1 MNKRE
6 HAIIQYILAQKKTH
20 YVDIAAQLQLSER
33 TIATTLDYIEGM
45 VKPFNV
51 KLVRK
56 PNDGIYFTGD
66 VAALTNHLEKEAND
80 RPQSKE
86 ERRHYILAKLLLGSE
101 SITIQQ
107 LSDALYVSRSTVEN
121 DLKKVKQE
129 LAQFGL
135 QLAIA
140 HTGLSL
146 IGSEHQKRQATVDL
160 ISQYWGKRTEAEE
173 LNGQLVRHI
182 QLPDKLNQLF
192 EPTLIKNVL
201 AALTELIEKS
211 SLSFTDYEFQSL
223 AIHLMMALE
232 RLAQH
237 QLVAATEPNP
247 VATPLISET
256 KLLVEILERR
266 FELTIPDFEQGYLN
280 RHLVTV
286 QSKDTSVQTIQTEL
300 RQSVGLPQ
308 LLRQQLA
315 QLAVDEELIQGLAV
329 HLSSALRRLAMG
341 LSINNPYTDEIRQN
355 FPQAFDQAVLLKPV
369 LENQYQIQMN
379 EDELAFISLHFEV
392 FFERHSED
400 ARLSVVVVCS
410 SGIGTSQLLGQRLAK
425 TFAQELRITRII
437 ALGELLATPIKESL
451 VISTIAIKGLSVP
464 VIEVSPLLNRHD
476 IGIIRQMITEQPTP
490 TNHLVALLQPELTI
504 VTQER
509 LTDQG
514 AIELIGQRLIDQ
526 EYAKSTVVQAAL
538 AREALA
544 STALGRVALPHADP
558 QLITKPAIGLLIAP
572 QSINW
577 QHNDKVQLV
586 FFMALNETV
595 HSQMRAIYHD
605 LDQLIETPRLLKQV
619 AQASDGAAALAILA
633 QLNQKN

>member
-1 MNKRE
+1 MISKE
-6 HAIIQYILAQKKTH
+6 
-20 YVDIAAQLQLSER
+20 
-33 TIATTLDYIEGM
+33 
-45 VKPFNV
+45 PFNV

-66 VAALTNHLEKEAND
+66 VATLANHLEKKAND

-86 ERRHYILAKLLLGSE
+86 ERCHCILAKLLLGSA

-107 LSDALYVSRSTVEN
+107 LSNTLYVSRSTVEN
-121 DLKKVKQE
+121 DLKKVKQK

-135 QLAIA
+135 QLAIT

-146 IGSEHQKRQATVDL
+146 IGSEHQKRQATVEL
-160 ISQYWGKRTEAEE
+160 ISQYWGKRTEAKE
-173 LNGQLVRHI
+173 LNGQLVRHV
-182 QLPDKLNQLF
+182 QLPDNLNQLF
-192 EPTLIKNVL
+192 EPALIKNIL
-201 AALTELIEKS
+201 TALTELIEKS
-211 SLSFTDYEFQSL
+211 TLSFTDYEFQSL
-223 AIHLMMALE
+223 AIHLMMPAPTGGSNG
-232 RLAQH
+232 AQ
-237 QLVAATEPNP
+237 P
-247 VATPLISET
+247 VVTPFIAET
-256 KLLVEILERR
+256 QLLVQILERR
-266 FELTIPDFEQGYLN
+266 FELTIPDFEQEYLN

-341 LSINNPYTDEIRQN
+341 LSINNPYTDEICQN

-379 EDELAFISLHFEV
+379 EDELAFISLHFEA

-504 VTQER
+504 VTQEQ

-514 AIELIGQRLIDQ
+514 AIELICQRLIDQ
-526 EYAKSTVVQAAL
+526 GYAKPTVVQVAL

-544 STALGRVALPHADP
+544 STALGRVALPHADS

-595 HSQMRAIYHD
+595 HGQMRAIYHD

-619 AQASDGAAALAILA
+619 AQASDGTAALAILA

>member
-1 MNKRE
+1 MISKE
-6 HAIIQYILAQKKTH
+6 
-20 YVDIAAQLQLSER
+20 
-33 TIATTLDYIEGM
+33 
-45 VKPFNV
+45 PFNV

-66 VAALTNHLEKEAND
+66 VATLANHLEKKAND

-86 ERRHYILAKLLLGSE
+86 ERYHCILAKLLLGSA

-107 LSDALYVSRSTVEN
+107 LSNTLYVSRSTVEN
-121 DLKKVKQE
+121 DLKKVKQK

-135 QLAIA
+135 QLAIT

-146 IGSEHQKRQATVDL
+146 IGSEHQKRQVTVEL
-160 ISQYWGKRTEAEE
+160 ISQYWGKRTEAKE
-173 LNGQLVRHI
+173 LNGQLVRHV
-182 QLPDKLNQLF
+182 QLPDNLNQLF
-192 EPTLIKNVL
+192 EPALIKNIL
-201 AALTELIEKS
+201 TALTELIEKS
-211 SLSFTDYEFQSL
+211 TLSFTDYEFQSL
-223 AIHLMMALE
+223 AIHLMMPAPTGGSNG
-232 RLAQH
+232 AQ
-237 QLVAATEPNP
+237 P
-247 VATPLISET
+247 VVTPFIAET
-256 KLLVEILERR
+256 QLLVQILERR
-266 FELTIPDFEQGYLN
+266 FELTIPDFEQEYLN

-341 LSINNPYTDEIRQN
+341 LSINNPYIDEIRQN

-379 EDELAFISLHFEV
+379 EDELAFISLHFEA

-504 VTQER
+504 VTQEQ

-514 AIELIGQRLIDQ
+514 AIELICQRLIDQ
-526 EYAKSTVVQAAL
+526 GYAKPTVVQAAL

-544 STALGRVALPHADP
+544 STALGRVALPHADS

-595 HSQMRAIYHD
+595 HGQMWAIYHD

-619 AQASDGAAALAILA
+619 AQASDGTAALAILA

>member
-1 MNKRE
+1 M
-6 HAIIQYILAQKKTH
+6 
-20 YVDIAAQLQLSER
+20 
-33 TIATTLDYIEGM
+33 
-45 VKPFNV
+45 

-66 VAALTNHLEKEAND
+66 VATLANHLEKKAND

-86 ERRHYILAKLLLGSE
+86 ERCHCILAKLLLGSA

-107 LSDALYVSRSTVEN
+107 LSNTLYVSRSTVEN
-121 DLKKVKQE
+121 DLKKVKQK

-135 QLAIA
+135 QLAIT

-146 IGSEHQKRQATVDL
+146 IGSEHQKRQATVEL
-160 ISQYWGKRTEAEE
+160 ISQYWGKRTEAKE
-173 LNGQLVRHI
+173 LNGQLVRHA
-182 QLPDKLNQLF
+182 QLPDNLNQLF
-192 EPTLIKNVL
+192 EPALIKNIL
-201 AALTELIEKS
+201 TALTELIEKS
-211 SLSFTDYEFQSL
+211 TLSFTDYEFQSL
-223 AIHLMMALE
+223 AIHLMMPAPTGGSNG
-232 RLAQH
+232 AQ
-237 QLVAATEPNP
+237 P
-247 VATPLISET
+247 VVTPFIAET
-256 KLLVEILERR
+256 QLLVQILERR
-266 FELTIPDFEQGYLN
+266 FELTIPDFEQEYLN

-379 EDELAFISLHFEV
+379 EDELAFISLHFEA

-451 VISTIAIKGLSVP
+451 VISTIAIKGLSVS

-504 VTQER
+504 VTQEQ

-514 AIELIGQRLIDQ
+514 AIELICQRLIDQ
-526 EYAKSTVVQAAL
+526 GYAKPTVVQAAL

-544 STALGRVALPHADP
+544 STALGRVALPHADS

-595 HSQMRAIYHD
+595 HGQMRAIYHD

-619 AQASDGAAALAILA
+619 AQASDGTAALAILA

>member
-1 MNKRE
+1 M
-6 HAIIQYILAQKKTH
+6 
-20 YVDIAAQLQLSER
+20 
-33 TIATTLDYIEGM
+33 
-45 VKPFNV
+45 

-66 VAALTNHLEKEAND
+66 VATLANHLEKKAND

-86 ERRHYILAKLLLGSE
+86 ERCHCILAKLLLGLA

-107 LSDALYVSRSTVEN
+107 LSNTLYVSRSTVEN
-121 DLKKVKQE
+121 DLKKVKQK

-135 QLAIA
+135 QLAIT

-146 IGSEHQKRQATVDL
+146 IGSEHQKRQATVEL
-160 ISQYWGKRTEAEE
+160 ISQYWGKRTEAKE
-173 LNGQLVRHI
+173 LNGQLVRHV
-182 QLPDKLNQLF
+182 QLPDNLNQLF
-192 EPTLIKNVL
+192 EPALIKNIL
-201 AALTELIEKS
+201 TALTELIEKS
-211 SLSFTDYEFQSL
+211 TLSFTDYEFQSL
-223 AIHLMMALE
+223 AIHLMMPAPTGGSNG
-232 RLAQH
+232 AQ
-237 QLVAATEPNP
+237 P
-247 VATPLISET
+247 VVTPFIAET
-256 KLLVEILERR
+256 QLLVQILERR
-266 FELTIPDFEQGYLN
+266 FELTIPDFEQEYLN
-280 RHLVTV
+280 RHLVTI
-286 QSKDTSVQTIQTEL
+286 QSKDTSVQAIQTEL

-379 EDELAFISLHFEV
+379 EDELAFISLHFEA

-410 SGIGTSQLLGQRLAK
+410 GGIGTSQLLGQRLAK

-504 VTQER
+504 VTQEQ

-526 EYAKSTVVQAAL
+526 GYAKPTVVQAAL

-544 STALGRVALPHADP
+544 STALGRVALPHADS

-595 HSQMRAIYHD
+595 HGQMRAIYHD

-619 AQASDGAAALAILA
+619 AQASDGTAALAILA

>member
-1 MNKRE
+1 MISKE
-6 HAIIQYILAQKKTH
+6 
-20 YVDIAAQLQLSER
+20 
-33 TIATTLDYIEGM
+33 
-45 VKPFNV
+45 PFNV

-66 VAALTNHLEKEAND
+66 VATLANHLEKKAND

-86 ERRHYILAKLLLGSE
+86 ERCHCILAKLLLGSA

-107 LSDALYVSRSTVEN
+107 LSNTLYVSRSTVEN
-121 DLKKVKQE
+121 DLKKVKQK

-135 QLAIA
+135 QLAIT

-146 IGSEHQKRQATVDL
+146 IGSEHQKRQATVEL
-160 ISQYWGKRTEAEE
+160 ISQYWGKRTEAKE
-173 LNGQLVRHI
+173 LNGQLVRHV
-182 QLPDKLNQLF
+182 QLPDNLNQLF
-192 EPTLIKNVL
+192 EPALIKNIL
-201 AALTELIEKS
+201 TALTELIEKS
-211 SLSFTDYEFQSL
+211 TLSFTDYEFQSL
-223 AIHLMMALE
+223 AIHLMMPAPTGGSNG
-232 RLAQH
+232 AQ
-237 QLVAATEPNP
+237 P
-247 VATPLISET
+247 VVTPFIAET
-256 KLLVEILERR
+256 QLLVQILERR
-266 FELTIPDFEQGYLN
+266 FELTIPDFEQEYLN

-379 EDELAFISLHFEV
+379 EDELAFISLHFEA

-504 VTQER
+504 GTQEQ

-514 AIELIGQRLIDQ
+514 AIELICQRLIDQ
-526 EYAKSTVVQAAL
+526 GYAKPTVVQAAL

-544 STALGRVALPHADP
+544 STALGRVALPHADS

-595 HSQMRAIYHD
+595 HGQMQAIYHD

-619 AQASDGAAALAILA
+619 AQASDGTAALAILA

>member
-1 MNKRE
+1 M
-6 HAIIQYILAQKKTH
+6 
-20 YVDIAAQLQLSER
+20 
-33 TIATTLDYIEGM
+33 
-45 VKPFNV
+45 

-66 VAALTNHLEKEAND
+66 VATLANHLEKKAND

-86 ERRHYILAKLLLGSE
+86 ERCHCILAKLLLGSA

-107 LSDALYVSRSTVEN
+107 LSNTLYVSRSTVEN
-121 DLKKVKQE
+121 DLKKVKQK

-135 QLAIA
+135 QLAIT

-146 IGSEHQKRQATVDL
+146 IGSEHQKRQATVEL
-160 ISQYWGKRTEAEE
+160 ISQYWGKRTEAKE
-173 LNGQLVRHI
+173 LNGQLVRHV
-182 QLPDKLNQLF
+182 QLPDNLNQLF
-192 EPTLIKNVL
+192 EPALIKNIL
-201 AALTELIEKS
+201 TALTELIEKS
-211 SLSFTDYEFQSL
+211 TLSFTDYEFQSL
-223 AIHLMMALE
+223 AIHLMMPAPTGGSNG
-232 RLAQH
+232 AQ
-237 QLVAATEPNP
+237 P
-247 VATPLISET
+247 VVTPFIAET
-256 KLLVEILERR
+256 QLLVQILERR
-266 FELTIPDFEQGYLN
+266 FELTIPDFEQEYLN

-379 EDELAFISLHFEV
+379 EDELAFISLHFEA

-504 VTQER
+504 VTQEQ

-514 AIELIGQRLIDQ
+514 AIELICQRLIDQ
-526 EYAKSTVVQAAL
+526 GYAKPTVVQAAL

-544 STALGRVALPHADP
+544 STALGRVALPHADS

-595 HSQMRAIYHD
+595 HGQMRAIYHD

-619 AQASDGAAALAILA
+619 AQASDGTAALAILA

>member
-1 MNKRE
+1 MISKE
-6 HAIIQYILAQKKTH
+6 
-20 YVDIAAQLQLSER
+20 
-33 TIATTLDYIEGM
+33 
-45 VKPFNV
+45 PFNV

-86 ERRHYILAKLLLGSE
+86 ERCHCILAKLLLGSA

-107 LSDALYVSRSTVEN
+107 LSNTLYVSRSTVEN
-121 DLKKVKQE
+121 DLKKVKQK

-135 QLAIA
+135 QLAIT

-146 IGSEHQKRQATVDL
+146 IGSEHQKRQATVEL
-160 ISQYWGKRTEAEE
+160 ISQYWGERTEAKE
-173 LNGQLVRHI
+173 LNGQLVRHV
-182 QLPDKLNQLF
+182 QLPDNLNQLF
-192 EPTLIKNVL
+192 EPALIKNIL
-201 AALTELIEKS
+201 TALTELIEKS
-211 SLSFTDYEFQSL
+211 TLSFTDYEFQSL
-223 AIHLMMALE
+223 AIHLMMPAPTGGSNG
-232 RLAQH
+232 AQ
-237 QLVAATEPNP
+237 P
-247 VATPLISET
+247 VVTPFIAET
-256 KLLVEILERR
+256 QLLVQILERR
-266 FELTIPDFEQGYLN
+266 FELTIPDFEQEYLN

-341 LSINNPYTDEIRQN
+341 LSINNPCTDEIRQN

-379 EDELAFISLHFEV
+379 EDELAFISLHFEA

-410 SGIGTSQLLGQRLAK
+410 SDIGTSQLLGQRLAK

-476 IGIIRQMITEQPTP
+476 IGIIRQMITEKPTP

-504 VTQER
+504 VTQEQ

-526 EYAKSTVVQAAL
+526 GYAKPTVVQAAL

-544 STALGRVALPHADP
+544 STALGRVALPHADS

-595 HSQMRAIYHD
+595 HGQMRAIYHD
-605 LDQLIETPRLLKQV
+605 LDQLIETPVFLLKQV
-619 AQASDGAAALAILA
+619 AQASDGTAALAILA

>member
-1 MNKRE
+1 MISKE
-6 HAIIQYILAQKKTH
+6 
-20 YVDIAAQLQLSER
+20 
-33 TIATTLDYIEGM
+33 
-45 VKPFNV
+45 PFNV

-66 VAALTNHLEKEAND
+66 VATLANHLKKKAND

-86 ERRHYILAKLLLGSE
+86 ERCHCILAKLLLGSA

-107 LSDALYVSRSTVEN
+107 LSNTLYVSRSTVEN
-121 DLKKVKQE
+121 DLKKVKQK

-135 QLAIA
+135 QLAIT

-146 IGSEHQKRQATVDL
+146 IGSEHQKRQATVEL
-160 ISQYWGKRTEAEE
+160 ISQYWGKRTEAKE
-173 LNGQLVRHI
+173 LNGQLVRHV
-182 QLPDKLNQLF
+182 QLPDNLNQLF
-192 EPTLIKNVL
+192 EPALIKNIL
-201 AALTELIEKS
+201 TALTELIEKS
-211 SLSFTDYEFQSL
+211 TLSFTDYEFQSL
-223 AIHLMMALE
+223 AIHLMMPAPTGGSNG
-232 RLAQH
+232 AQ
-237 QLVAATEPNP
+237 P
-247 VATPLISET
+247 VMTPFIAET
-256 KLLVEILERR
+256 QLLVQILERR

-379 EDELAFISLHFEV
+379 EDELAFISLHFEA

-504 VTQER
+504 VTQEQ

-514 AIELIGQRLIDQ
+514 AIELICQRLIDQ
-526 EYAKSTVVQAAL
+526 GYAKPTVVQAAL

-544 STALGRVALPHADP
+544 STALGRVALPHADS

-595 HSQMRAIYHD
+595 HGQMRAIYHD

-619 AQASDGAAALAILA
+619 AQASDGTAALAILA

>member
-1 MNKRE
+1 MISKE
-6 HAIIQYILAQKKTH
+6 
-20 YVDIAAQLQLSER
+20 S
-33 TIATTLDYIEGM
+33 
-45 VKPFNV
+45 FNV

-66 VAALTNHLEKEAND
+66 VATLANHLEKKAND

-86 ERRHYILAKLLLGSE
+86 ERCHCILAKLLLGSA

-107 LSDALYVSRSTVEN
+107 LSNTLYVSRSTVEN
-121 DLKKVKQE
+121 DLKKVKQK

-135 QLAIA
+135 QLAIT

-146 IGSEHQKRQATVDL
+146 IGSEHQKRQATVEL
-160 ISQYWGKRTEAEE
+160 ISQYWGKRTEAKE
-173 LNGQLVRHI
+173 LNGQLVRHV
-182 QLPDKLNQLF
+182 QLPDNLNQLF
-192 EPTLIKNVL
+192 EPALIKNIL
-201 AALTELIEKS
+201 TALTELIEKS
-211 SLSFTDYEFQSL
+211 TLSFTDYDFQSL
-223 AIHLMMALE
+223 AIHLMMPAPTGGSNG
-232 RLAQH
+232 AQ
-237 QLVAATEPNP
+237 P
-247 VATPLISET
+247 VVTPFIAET
-256 KLLVEILERR
+256 QLLVQILERR
-266 FELTIPDFEQGYLN
+266 FELTIPDFEQEYLN

-379 EDELAFISLHFEV
+379 EDELAFISLHFEA

-504 VTQER
+504 VTQEQ

-526 EYAKSTVVQAAL
+526 GYAKPTVVQAAL

-544 STALGRVALPHADP
+544 STVLGRVALPHADS

-595 HSQMRAIYHD
+595 HGQMRAIYHD

-619 AQASDGAAALAILA
+619 AQASDGTAALAILA

>member
-1 MNKRE
+1 M
-6 HAIIQYILAQKKTH
+6 
-20 YVDIAAQLQLSER
+20 
-33 TIATTLDYIEGM
+33 
-45 VKPFNV
+45 

-66 VAALTNHLEKEAND
+66 VATLANHLEKKAND

-86 ERRHYILAKLLLGSE
+86 ERCHCILAKLLLGSA

-107 LSDALYVSRSTVEN
+107 LSNTLYVSRSTVEN
-121 DLKKVKQE
+121 DLKKVKQK

-135 QLAIA
+135 QLAIT

-146 IGSEHQKRQATVDL
+146 IGSEHQKRQATVEL
-160 ISQYWGKRTEAEE
+160 ISQYWGKRTEAKE
-173 LNGQLVRHI
+173 LNGQLVRHV
-182 QLPDKLNQLF
+182 QLPDNLNQLF
-192 EPTLIKNVL
+192 EPALIKNIL
-201 AALTELIEKS
+201 TALTELIEKS
-211 SLSFTDYEFQSL
+211 TLSFTDYEFQSL
-223 AIHLMMALE
+223 AIHLMMPAPTGGSNG
-232 RLAQH
+232 AQ
-237 QLVAATEPNP
+237 P
-247 VATPLISET
+247 VVTPFIAET
-256 KLLVEILERR
+256 QLLVQILERR
-266 FELTIPDFEQGYLN
+266 FELTIPDFEQEYLN

-379 EDELAFISLHFEV
+379 EDELAFISLHFEA

-504 VTQER
+504 VTQEQ

-514 AIELIGQRLIDQ
+514 AIELICQRLIDQ
-526 EYAKSTVVQAAL
+526 GYAKPTVVQAAL
-538 AREALA
+538 AREVLA
-544 STALGRVALPHADP
+544 STALGRVALPHADS

-595 HSQMRAIYHD
+595 HGQMRAIYHD

-619 AQASDGAAALAILA
+619 AQASDGTAALAILA

>member
-1 MNKRE
+1 MISKE
-6 HAIIQYILAQKKTH
+6 
-20 YVDIAAQLQLSER
+20 S
-33 TIATTLDYIEGM
+33 
-45 VKPFNV
+45 FNV

-66 VAALTNHLEKEAND
+66 VATLANHLEKKAND

-86 ERRHYILAKLLLGSE
+86 ERCHCILAKLLLGSA

-107 LSDALYVSRSTVEN
+107 LSNTLYVSRSTVEN
-121 DLKKVKQE
+121 DLKKVKQK

-135 QLAIA
+135 QLAIT

-146 IGSEHQKRQATVDL
+146 IGSEHQKRQATVEL
-160 ISQYWGKRTEAEE
+160 ISQYWGKRTEAKE
-173 LNGQLVRHI
+173 LNGQLVRHV
-182 QLPDKLNQLF
+182 QLPDNLNQLF
-192 EPTLIKNVL
+192 EPALIKNILTAL
-201 AALTELIEKS
+201 AELIEKS
-211 SLSFTDYEFQSL
+211 TLSFTDYEFQSL
-223 AIHLMMALE
+223 AIHLMMPAPTGGSNG
-232 RLAQH
+232 AQ
-237 QLVAATEPNP
+237 P
-247 VATPLISET
+247 VVTPFIAET
-256 KLLVEILERR
+256 QLLVQILERR
-266 FELTIPDFEQGYLN
+266 FELTIPDFEQEYLN

-341 LSINNPYTDEIRQN
+341 LSINNPYTDEICQN

-379 EDELAFISLHFEV
+379 EDELAFISLHFEA

-504 VTQER
+504 VTQEQ

-514 AIELIGQRLIDQ
+514 AIELICQRLIDQ
-526 EYAKSTVVQAAL
+526 GYAKPTVVQAAL

-544 STALGRVALPHADP
+544 STALGRVALPHADS

-595 HSQMRAIYHD
+595 HGQMRAIYHD
-605 LDQLIETPRLLKQV
+605 LDQLIEPPRLLKQV
-619 AQASDGAAALAILA
+619 AQASDGTAALAILA

>member
-1 MNKRE
+1 MISKE
-6 HAIIQYILAQKKTH
+6 
-20 YVDIAAQLQLSER
+20 
-33 TIATTLDYIEGM
+33 
-45 VKPFNV
+45 PFNV

-66 VAALTNHLEKEAND
+66 VATLANHLEKKAND

-86 ERRHYILAKLLLGSE
+86 ERCHCILAKLLLGSA

-107 LSDALYVSRSTVEN
+107 LSNTLYVSRSTVEN
-121 DLKKVKQE
+121 DLKKVKQK

-135 QLAIA
+135 QLAIT

-146 IGSEHQKRQATVDL
+146 IGSEHQKRQATVEL
-160 ISQYWGKRTEAEE
+160 ISQYWGKRTEAKE
-173 LNGQLVRHI
+173 LNGQLVRHA
-182 QLPDKLNQLF
+182 QLPDNLNQLF
-192 EPTLIKNVL
+192 EPALIKNILTAL
-201 AALTELIEKS
+201 AELIEKS
-211 SLSFTDYEFQSL
+211 TLSFTDYEFQSL
-223 AIHLMMALE
+223 AIHLMMPAPTGGSNG
-232 RLAQH
+232 AQ
-237 QLVAATEPNP
+237 P
-247 VATPLISET
+247 VVTPFIAET
-256 KLLVEILERR
+256 QLLVQILERR
-266 FELTIPDFEQGYLN
+266 FELTIPDFEQEYLN

-379 EDELAFISLHFEV
+379 EDELAFTSLHFEV

-504 VTQER
+504 VTQEQ

-514 AIELIGQRLIDQ
+514 AIELICQRLIDQ
-526 EYAKSTVVQAAL
+526 GYAKPTVVQAAL
-538 AREALA
+538 AREVLA
-544 STALGRVALPHADP
+544 STALGRVALPHADS

-595 HSQMRAIYHD
+595 HGQMRAIYHD

-619 AQASDGAAALAILA
+619 AQASDGTAALAILA

>member
-6 HAIIQYILAQKKTH
+6 HAIIQYILAQQKTH

-146 IGSEHQKRQATVDL
+146 IGSEHQKRQATVEL
-160 ISQYWGKRTEAEE
+160 ISQYWGKRTEAKE
-173 LNGQLVRHI
+173 LNGQLVRHV

-192 EPTLIKNVL
+192 EPALIKNIL
-201 AALTELIEKS
+201 TALTELIEKS

-223 AIHLMMALE
+223 AIHLMMPAPTGGSNG
-232 RLAQH
+232 AQ
-237 QLVAATEPNP
+237 P
-247 VATPLISET
+247 VVTPFIAET
-256 KLLVEILERR
+256 QLLVQILERR
-266 FELTIPDFEQGYLN
+266 FELTIPDFEQEYLN

-379 EDELAFISLHFEV
+379 EDELAFISLHFEA

-526 EYAKSTVVQAAL
+526 GYAKSTVVQAAL

-595 HSQMRAIYHD
+595 HGQMRAIYHD

-619 AQASDGAAALAILA
+619 AQASDGTAALAILA

>member
-1 MNKRE
+1 M
-6 HAIIQYILAQKKTH
+6 
-20 YVDIAAQLQLSER
+20 
-33 TIATTLDYIEGM
+33 
-45 VKPFNV
+45 

-66 VAALTNHLEKEAND
+66 VATLANHLEKKAND

-86 ERRHYILAKLLLGSE
+86 ERCHCILAKLLLGLA

-107 LSDALYVSRSTVEN
+107 LSNTLYVSRSTVEN
-121 DLKKVKQE
+121 DLKKVKQK

-135 QLAIA
+135 QLAIT

-146 IGSEHQKRQATVDL
+146 IGSEHQKRQATVEL
-160 ISQYWGKRTEAEE
+160 ISQYWGKRTEAKE
-173 LNGQLVRHI
+173 LNGQLVRHV
-182 QLPDKLNQLF
+182 QLPDNLNQLF
-192 EPTLIKNVL
+192 EPALIKNIL
-201 AALTELIEKS
+201 TALTELIEKS
-211 SLSFTDYEFQSL
+211 TLSFTDYEFQSL
-223 AIHLMMALE
+223 AIHLMMPAPTGGSNG
-232 RLAQH
+232 AQ
-237 QLVAATEPNP
+237 P
-247 VATPLISET
+247 VVTPFIAET
-256 KLLVEILERR
+256 QLLVQILERR
-266 FELTIPDFEQGYLN
+266 FELTIPDFEQEYLN

-379 EDELAFISLHFEV
+379 EDELAFISLHFEA

-504 VTQER
+504 VTQEQ

-526 EYAKSTVVQAAL
+526 GYAKPTVVQAAL

-544 STALGRVALPHADP
+544 STALGRVALPHADS

-595 HSQMRAIYHD
+595 HGQMRAIYHD

-619 AQASDGAAALAILA
+619 AQASDGTAALAILA

>member
-1 MNKRE
+1 MISKE
-6 HAIIQYILAQKKTH
+6 
-20 YVDIAAQLQLSER
+20 
-33 TIATTLDYIEGM
+33 
-45 VKPFNV
+45 PFNV

-66 VAALTNHLEKEAND
+66 VATLANHLEKKAND

-86 ERRHYILAKLLLGSE
+86 ERCHCILAKLLLGSA

-107 LSDALYVSRSTVEN
+107 LSNTLYVSRSTVEN
-121 DLKKVKQE
+121 DLKKVKQK

-135 QLAIA
+135 QLAIT

-146 IGSEHQKRQATVDL
+146 IGSEHQKRQATVEL
-160 ISQYWGKRTEAEE
+160 ISQYWGKRTEAKE
-173 LNGQLVRHI
+173 LNGQLVRHV
-182 QLPDKLNQLF
+182 QLPDNLNQLF
-192 EPTLIKNVL
+192 EPALIKNIL
-201 AALTELIEKS
+201 TALTELIEKS
-211 SLSFTDYEFQSL
+211 TLSFTDYEFQSL
-223 AIHLMMALE
+223 AIHLMMPAPTGGSNG
-232 RLAQH
+232 AQ
-237 QLVAATEPNP
+237 P
-247 VATPLISET
+247 VVTPFIAET
-256 KLLVEILERR
+256 QLLVQILERR

-280 RHLVTV
+280 RHLITV

-379 EDELAFISLHFEV
+379 EDELAFISLHFEA

-504 VTQER
+504 GTQEQ

-514 AIELIGQRLIDQ
+514 AIELICQRLIDQ
-526 EYAKSTVVQAAL
+526 GYAKPTVVQAAL

-544 STALGRVALPHADP
+544 STALGRVALPHADS

-595 HSQMRAIYHD
+595 HGQMRAIYHD

-619 AQASDGAAALAILA
+619 AQASNGTAALAILA

>member
-1 MNKRE
+1 MISKE
-6 HAIIQYILAQKKTH
+6 
-20 YVDIAAQLQLSER
+20 
-33 TIATTLDYIEGM
+33 
-45 VKPFNV
+45 PFNV

-80 RPQSKE
+80 HPQSKE
-86 ERRHYILAKLLLGSE
+86 ERCHCILAKLLLGSA

-107 LSDALYVSRSTVEN
+107 LSNTLYVSRSTVEN
-121 DLKKVKQE
+121 DLKKVKQK

-135 QLAIA
+135 QLAIT

-146 IGSEHQKRQATVDL
+146 IGSEHQKRQATVEL
-160 ISQYWGKRTEAEE
+160 ISQYWGKRTEAKE
-173 LNGQLVRHI
+173 LNGQLVRHV
-182 QLPDKLNQLF
+182 QLPDNLNQLF
-192 EPTLIKNVL
+192 EPALIKNIL
-201 AALTELIEKS
+201 TALTELIEKS
-211 SLSFTDYEFQSL
+211 TLSFTDYEFQSL
-223 AIHLMMALE
+223 AIHLMMPAPTGGSNG
-232 RLAQH
+232 AQ
-237 QLVAATEPNP
+237 P
-247 VATPLISET
+247 VVTPFIAET
-256 KLLVEILERR
+256 QLLVQILERR
-266 FELTIPDFEQGYLN
+266 FELTIPDFEQEYLN

-341 LSINNPYTDEIRQN
+341 LSINNPCTDEIRQN

-379 EDELAFISLHFEV
+379 EDELAFISLHFEA

-410 SGIGTSQLLGQRLAK
+410 SDIGTSQLLGQRLAK

-504 VTQER
+504 VTQEQ

-526 EYAKSTVVQAAL
+526 GYAKPTVVQAAL

-544 STALGRVALPHADP
+544 STALGRVALPHADS

-595 HSQMRAIYHD
+595 HGQMRAIYHD
-605 LDQLIETPRLLKQV
+605 LDQLIETPVFLLKQV
-619 AQASDGAAALAILA
+619 AQASDGTAALAILA

>member
-1 MNKRE
+1 MISKE
-6 HAIIQYILAQKKTH
+6 
-20 YVDIAAQLQLSER
+20 
-33 TIATTLDYIEGM
+33 
-45 VKPFNV
+45 PFNV

-66 VAALTNHLEKEAND
+66 VATLANHLEKKAND

-86 ERRHYILAKLLLGSE
+86 ERCHCILAKLLLGSA

-107 LSDALYVSRSTVEN
+107 LSNTLYVSRSTVEN
-121 DLKKVKQE
+121 DLKKVKQK

-135 QLAIA
+135 QLAIT

-146 IGSEHQKRQATVDL
+146 IGSEHQKRQVTVEL
-160 ISQYWGKRTEAEE
+160 ISQYWGKRTEAKE
-173 LNGQLVRHI
+173 LNGQLVRHV
-182 QLPDKLNQLF
+182 QLPDNLNQLF
-192 EPTLIKNVL
+192 EPVLIKNIL
-201 AALTELIEKS
+201 TALTELIEKS
-211 SLSFTDYEFQSL
+211 TLSFTDYEFQSL
-223 AIHLMMALE
+223 AIHLMMPAPTGGSNG
-232 RLAQH
+232 AQ
-237 QLVAATEPNP
+237 P
-247 VATPLISET
+247 VVTPFIAET
-256 KLLVEILERR
+256 QLLVQILEWR
-266 FELTIPDFEQGYLN
+266 FELTIPDFEQEYLN

-379 EDELAFISLHFEV
+379 EDELAFISLHFEA

-504 VTQER
+504 GTQEQ

-526 EYAKSTVVQAAL
+526 GYAKPTVVQAAL

-544 STALGRVALPHADP
+544 STALGRVALPHADS

-595 HSQMRAIYHD
+595 HGQMRAIYHD

-619 AQASDGAAALAILA
+619 AQASDGTAALAILA

>member
-1 MNKRE
+1 MISKE
-6 HAIIQYILAQKKTH
+6 
-20 YVDIAAQLQLSER
+20 
-33 TIATTLDYIEGM
+33 
-45 VKPFNV
+45 PFNV

-86 ERRHYILAKLLLGSE
+86 ERCHCILAKLLLGSA

-107 LSDALYVSRSTVEN
+107 LSNTLYVSRSTVEN
-121 DLKKVKQE
+121 DLKKVKQK

-135 QLAIA
+135 QLAIT

-146 IGSEHQKRQATVDL
+146 IGSEHQKRQATVEL
-160 ISQYWGKRTEAEE
+160 ISQYWGKRTEAKE
-173 LNGQLVRHI
+173 LNGQLVRHV
-182 QLPDKLNQLF
+182 QLPDNLNQLF
-192 EPTLIKNVL
+192 EPALIKNIL
-201 AALTELIEKS
+201 TALTELIEKS
-211 SLSFTDYEFQSL
+211 TLSFTDYEFQSL
-223 AIHLMMALE
+223 AIHLMMPAPTGGSNG
-232 RLAQH
+232 AQ
-237 QLVAATEPNP
+237 P
-247 VATPLISET
+247 VVTPFIAET
-256 KLLVEILERR
+256 QLLVQILERR
-266 FELTIPDFEQGYLN
+266 FELTIPDFEQEYLN

-341 LSINNPYTDEIRQN
+341 LSINNPCTDEIRQN

-379 EDELAFISLHFEV
+379 EDELAFISLHFEA

-410 SGIGTSQLLGQRLAK
+410 SDIGTSQLLGQRLAK

-504 VTQER
+504 VTQEQ

-526 EYAKSTVVQAAL
+526 GYAKPTVVQAAL

-544 STALGRVALPHADP
+544 STALGRVALPHADS

-595 HSQMRAIYHD
+595 HGQMRAIYHD

>member
-1 MNKRE
+1 M
-6 HAIIQYILAQKKTH
+6 
-20 YVDIAAQLQLSER
+20 
-33 TIATTLDYIEGM
+33 
-45 VKPFNV
+45 

-66 VAALTNHLEKEAND
+66 VATLANHLEKKAND

-86 ERRHYILAKLLLGSE
+86 ERCHCILAKLLLGSA

-107 LSDALYVSRSTVEN
+107 LSNTLYVSRSTVEN
-121 DLKKVKQE
+121 DLKKVKQK

-135 QLAIA
+135 QLAIT

-146 IGSEHQKRQATVDL
+146 IGSEHQKRQATVEL
-160 ISQYWGKRTEAEE
+160 ISQYWGKRTEAKE
-173 LNGQLVRHI
+173 LNGQLVRHV
-182 QLPDKLNQLF
+182 QLPDNLNQLF
-192 EPTLIKNVL
+192 EPALIKNILTAL
-201 AALTELIEKS
+201 AELIEKS
-211 SLSFTDYEFQSL
+211 TLSFTDYEFQSL
-223 AIHLMMALE
+223 AIHLMMPAPTGGSNG
-232 RLAQH
+232 AQ
-237 QLVAATEPNP
+237 P
-247 VATPLISET
+247 VVTPFIAET
-256 KLLVEILERR
+256 QLLVQILERR
-266 FELTIPDFEQGYLN
+266 FELTIPDFEQEYLN

-379 EDELAFISLHFEV
+379 EDELAFISLHFEA

-504 VTQER
+504 VTQEQ

-514 AIELIGQRLIDQ
+514 AIELICQRLIDQ
-526 EYAKSTVVQAAL
+526 GYAKPTVVQAAL

-544 STALGRVALPHADP
+544 STALGRVALPHADS

-595 HSQMRAIYHD
+595 HGQMRAIYHD

-619 AQASDGAAALAILA
+619 AQASDGTAALAILA

>member
-1 MNKRE
+1 M
-6 HAIIQYILAQKKTH
+6 
-20 YVDIAAQLQLSER
+20 
-33 TIATTLDYIEGM
+33 
-45 VKPFNV
+45 
-51 KLVRK
+51 
-56 PNDGIYFTGD
+56 
-66 VAALTNHLEKEAND
+66 
-80 RPQSKE
+80 
-86 ERRHYILAKLLLGSE
+86 
-101 SITIQQ
+101 
-107 LSDALYVSRSTVEN
+107 
-121 DLKKVKQE
+121 KKVKQK

-135 QLAIA
+135 QLAIT

-146 IGSEHQKRQATVDL
+146 IGSEHQKRQATVEL
-160 ISQYWGKRTEAEE
+160 ISQYWGKRTEAKE
-173 LNGQLVRHI
+173 LNGQLVRHV
-182 QLPDKLNQLF
+182 QLPDNLNQLF
-192 EPTLIKNVL
+192 EPALIKNIL
-201 AALTELIEKS
+201 TALTELIEKS
-211 SLSFTDYEFQSL
+211 TLSFTDYEFQSL
-223 AIHLMMALE
+223 AIHLMMPAPTGGSNG
-232 RLAQH
+232 AQ
-237 QLVAATEPNP
+237 P
-247 VATPLISET
+247 VVTPFIAET
-256 KLLVEILERR
+256 QLLVQILERR
-266 FELTIPDFEQGYLN
+266 FELTIPDFEQEYLN

-341 LSINNPYTDEIRQN
+341 LSINNPYIDEIRQN

-379 EDELAFISLHFEV
+379 EDELAFISLHFEA

-400 ARLSVVVVCS
+400 TRLSVVVVCS

-425 TFAQELRITRII
+425 TFAKELRITRII

-504 VTQER
+504 VTQEQ

-526 EYAKSTVVQAAL
+526 GYAKPTVVQAAL

-544 STALGRVALPHADP
+544 STALGRVALPHADS

-595 HSQMRAIYHD
+595 HGQMRAIYHD

-619 AQASDGAAALAILA
+619 AQASDGTAALAILA

>member
-1 MNKRE
+1 MISKE
-6 HAIIQYILAQKKTH
+6 
-20 YVDIAAQLQLSER
+20 
-33 TIATTLDYIEGM
+33 
-45 VKPFNV
+45 PFNV

-66 VAALTNHLEKEAND
+66 VATLANHLEKKAND

-86 ERRHYILAKLLLGSE
+86 ERCHCILAKLLLGSA

-107 LSDALYVSRSTVEN
+107 LSNTLYVSRSTVEN
-121 DLKKVKQE
+121 DLKKVKQK

-135 QLAIA
+135 QLAIT

-146 IGSEHQKRQATVDL
+146 IGSEHQKRQATVEL
-160 ISQYWGKRTEAEE
+160 ISQYWGKRTEAKE
-173 LNGQLVRHI
+173 LNGQLVRHV
-182 QLPDKLNQLF
+182 QLPDNLNQLF
-192 EPTLIKNVL
+192 EPALIKNIL
-201 AALTELIEKS
+201 TALTELIEKS
-211 SLSFTDYEFQSL
+211 TLSFTDYEFQSL
-223 AIHLMMALE
+223 AIHLMMPAPTGGSNG
-232 RLAQH
+232 AQ
-237 QLVAATEPNP
+237 P
-247 VATPLISET
+247 VVTPFIAET
-256 KLLVEILERR
+256 QLLVQILERR
-266 FELTIPDFEQGYLN
+266 FELTIPDFEQEYLN

-379 EDELAFISLHFEV
+379 EDELAFISLHFEA

-464 VIEVSPLLNRHD
+464 VIEVIPLLNRHD

-504 VTQER
+504 GTQEQ

-514 AIELIGQRLIDQ
+514 AIELICQRLIDQ
-526 EYAKSTVVQAAL
+526 GYAKPTVVQAAL

-544 STALGRVALPHADP
+544 STALSRVALPHADS

-595 HSQMRAIYHD
+595 HGQMRAIYHD

-619 AQASDGAAALAILA
+619 AQASDGTAALAILA

>member
-1 MNKRE
+1 M
-6 HAIIQYILAQKKTH
+6 
-20 YVDIAAQLQLSER
+20 
-33 TIATTLDYIEGM
+33 
-45 VKPFNV
+45 

-66 VAALTNHLEKEAND
+66 VATLANHLEKKAND

-86 ERRHYILAKLLLGSE
+86 ERCHCILAKLLLGSA

-107 LSDALYVSRSTVEN
+107 LSNTLYVSRSTVEN
-121 DLKKVKQE
+121 DLKKVKQK

-135 QLAIA
+135 QLAIT

-146 IGSEHQKRQATVDL
+146 IGSEHQKRQATVEL
-160 ISQYWGKRTEAEE
+160 ISQYWGKRTEAKE
-173 LNGQLVRHI
+173 LNGQLVRHV
-182 QLPDKLNQLF
+182 QLPDNLNQLF
-192 EPTLIKNVL
+192 EPALIKNIL
-201 AALTELIEKS
+201 TALTELIEKS
-211 SLSFTDYEFQSL
+211 TLSFTDYEFQSL
-223 AIHLMMALE
+223 AIHLMMPAPTGGSNG
-232 RLAQH
+232 AQ
-237 QLVAATEPNP
+237 P
-247 VATPLISET
+247 VVTPFIAET
-256 KLLVEILERR
+256 QLLVQILERR
-266 FELTIPDFEQGYLN
+266 FELTIPDFEQEYLN

-379 EDELAFISLHFEV
+379 EDELAFISLHFEA

-504 VTQER
+504 GTQEQ

-514 AIELIGQRLIDQ
+514 AIELICQRLIDQ
-526 EYAKSTVVQAAL
+526 GYAKPTVVQAAL

-544 STALGRVALPHADP
+544 STALGRVALPHADS

-595 HSQMRAIYHD
+595 HGQMQAIYHD

-619 AQASDGAAALAILA
+619 AQASDGTAALAILA

>member
-1 MNKRE
+1 MISKE
-6 HAIIQYILAQKKTH
+6 
-20 YVDIAAQLQLSER
+20 
-33 TIATTLDYIEGM
+33 
-45 VKPFNV
+45 PFNV

-66 VAALTNHLEKEAND
+66 VATLANHLEKKAND

-86 ERRHYILAKLLLGSE
+86 ERCHCILAKLLLGSA

-107 LSDALYVSRSTVEN
+107 LSNTLYVSRSTVEN
-121 DLKKVKQE
+121 DLKKVKQK

-135 QLAIA
+135 QLAIT

-146 IGSEHQKRQATVDL
+146 IGSEHQKRQATVEL
-160 ISQYWGKRTEAEE
+160 ISQYWGKRTEAKE
-173 LNGQLVRHI
+173 LNGQLVRHV
-182 QLPDKLNQLF
+182 QLPDNLNQLF
-192 EPTLIKNVL
+192 EPALIKNIL
-201 AALTELIEKS
+201 TALTELIEKS
-211 SLSFTDYEFQSL
+211 TLSFTDYEFQSL
-223 AIHLMMALE
+223 AIHLMMPAPTGGSNG
-232 RLAQH
+232 AQ
-237 QLVAATEPNP
+237 P
-247 VATPLISET
+247 VVTPFIAET
-256 KLLVEILERR
+256 QLLVQILERR
-266 FELTIPDFEQGYLN
+266 FELTIPDFEQEYLN

-341 LSINNPYTDEIRQN
+341 LSINNPYTDEICQN

-379 EDELAFISLHFEV
+379 EDELAFISLHFEA

-504 VTQER
+504 VTQEQ

-514 AIELIGQRLIDQ
+514 AIELICQRLIDQ
-526 EYAKSTVVQAAL
+526 GYAKPTVVQAAL

-544 STALGRVALPHADP
+544 STALGRVALPHADS

-595 HSQMRAIYHD
+595 HGQMRAIYHD

-619 AQASDGAAALAILA
+619 AQASDGTAALAILA

>member
-1 MNKRE
+1 MISKE
-6 HAIIQYILAQKKTH
+6 
-20 YVDIAAQLQLSER
+20 
-33 TIATTLDYIEGM
+33 
-45 VKPFNV
+45 PFNV

-66 VAALTNHLEKEAND
+66 VATLANHLEKKAND

-86 ERRHYILAKLLLGSE
+86 ERYHCILAKLLLGSA

-107 LSDALYVSRSTVEN
+107 LSNTLYVSRSTVEN
-121 DLKKVKQE
+121 DLKKVKQK

-135 QLAIA
+135 QLAIT

-146 IGSEHQKRQATVDL
+146 IGSEHQKRQATVEL
-160 ISQYWGKRTEAEE
+160 ISQYWGKRTEAKE
-173 LNGQLVRHI
+173 LNGQLVRHV
-182 QLPDKLNQLF
+182 QLPDNLNQLF
-192 EPTLIKNVL
+192 EPALIKNIL
-201 AALTELIEKS
+201 TALTELIEKS
-211 SLSFTDYEFQSL
+211 TLSFTDYEFQSL
-223 AIHLMMALE
+223 AIHLMMPAPTGGSNG
-232 RLAQH
+232 AQ
-237 QLVAATEPNP
+237 P
-247 VATPLISET
+247 VVTPFIAET
-256 KLLVEILERR
+256 QLLVQILERR
-266 FELTIPDFEQGYLN
+266 FELTIPDFEQEYLN

-341 LSINNPYTDEIRQN
+341 LSINNPYIDEIRQN

-379 EDELAFISLHFEV
+379 EDELAFISLHFEA

-410 SGIGTSQLLGQRLAK
+410 GGIGTSQLLGQRLAK

-504 VTQER
+504 VTQEQ

-526 EYAKSTVVQAAL
+526 GYAKPTVVQAAL

-544 STALGRVALPHADP
+544 STALGRVALPHADS

-595 HSQMRAIYHD
+595 HGQMWAIYHD

-619 AQASDGAAALAILA
+619 AQASDGTAALAILA

>member
-1 MNKRE
+1 M
-6 HAIIQYILAQKKTH
+6 
-20 YVDIAAQLQLSER
+20 
-33 TIATTLDYIEGM
+33 
-45 VKPFNV
+45 

-66 VAALTNHLEKEAND
+66 VATLANHLEKKAND

-86 ERRHYILAKLLLGSE
+86 ERCHCILAKLLLGSA

-107 LSDALYVSRSTVEN
+107 LSNTLYVSRSTVEN
-121 DLKKVKQE
+121 DLKKVKQK

-135 QLAIA
+135 QLAIT

-146 IGSEHQKRQATVDL
+146 IGSEHQKRQATVEL
-160 ISQYWGKRTEAEE
+160 ISQYWGKRTEAKE
-173 LNGQLVRHI
+173 LNGQLVRHV
-182 QLPDKLNQLF
+182 QLPDNLNQLF
-192 EPTLIKNVL
+192 EPTLIKNIL
-201 AALTELIEKS
+201 TALTELIEKS
-211 SLSFTDYEFQSL
+211 TLSFTDYEFQSL
-223 AIHLMMALE
+223 AIHLMMPAPTGGSNG
-232 RLAQH
+232 AQ
-237 QLVAATEPNP
+237 P
-247 VATPLISET
+247 VVTPFIAET
-256 KLLVEILERR
+256 QLLVQILERR
-266 FELTIPDFEQGYLN
+266 FELTIPDFEQEYLN

-341 LSINNPYTDEIRQN
+341 LSINNPYTDEICQN

-379 EDELAFISLHFEV
+379 EDELAFISLHFEA

-504 VTQER
+504 VTQEQ

-514 AIELIGQRLIDQ
+514 AIELICQRLIDQ
-526 EYAKSTVVQAAL
+526 GYAKPTVVQAAL

-544 STALGRVALPHADP
+544 STALGRVALPHADS

-595 HSQMRAIYHD
+595 HGQMRAIYHD

-619 AQASDGAAALAILA
+619 AQASDGTAALAILA

>member
-1 MNKRE
+1 MISKE
-6 HAIIQYILAQKKTH
+6 
-20 YVDIAAQLQLSER
+20 
-33 TIATTLDYIEGM
+33 
-45 VKPFNV
+45 PFNV

-66 VAALTNHLEKEAND
+66 VATLANHLEKKAND

-86 ERRHYILAKLLLGSE
+86 ERYHCILAKLLLGSA

-107 LSDALYVSRSTVEN
+107 LSNTLYVSRSTVEN
-121 DLKKVKQE
+121 DLKKVKQK

-135 QLAIA
+135 QLAIT

-146 IGSEHQKRQATVDL
+146 IGSEHQKRQATVEL
-160 ISQYWGKRTEAEE
+160 ISQYWGKRTEAKE
-173 LNGQLVRHI
+173 LNGQLVRHV
-182 QLPDKLNQLF
+182 QLPDNLNQLF
-192 EPTLIKNVL
+192 EPALIKNIL
-201 AALTELIEKS
+201 TALTELIEKS
-211 SLSFTDYEFQSL
+211 TLSFTDYEFQSL
-223 AIHLMMALE
+223 AIHLMMPAPTGGSNG
-232 RLAQH
+232 AQ
-237 QLVAATEPNP
+237 P
-247 VATPLISET
+247 VVTPFIAET
-256 KLLVEILERR
+256 QLLVQILERR
-266 FELTIPDFEQGYLN
+266 FELTIPDFEQEYLN

-379 EDELAFISLHFEV
+379 EDELAFISLHFEA

-410 SGIGTSQLLGQRLAK
+410 GGIGTSQLLGQRLAK

-451 VISTIAIKGLSVP
+451 VISMIAIKGLSVS

-504 VTQER
+504 VTQEQ

-514 AIELIGQRLIDQ
+514 AIKLIGQRLIDQ
-526 EYAKSTVVQAAL
+526 GYAKPTVVQAAL

-544 STALGRVALPHADP
+544 STALGRVALPHADS

-595 HSQMRAIYHD
+595 HGQMRAIYHD

-619 AQASDGAAALAILA
+619 AQASDGTAALAILA

>member
-1 MNKRE
+1 MISKE
-6 HAIIQYILAQKKTH
+6 
-20 YVDIAAQLQLSER
+20 
-33 TIATTLDYIEGM
+33 
-45 VKPFNV
+45 PFNV

-66 VAALTNHLEKEAND
+66 VATLANHLEKKAND

-86 ERRHYILAKLLLGSE
+86 ERCHCILAKLLLGSA

-107 LSDALYVSRSTVEN
+107 LSNTLYVSRSTVEN
-121 DLKKVKQE
+121 DLKKVKQK

-135 QLAIA
+135 QLAIT

-146 IGSEHQKRQATVDL
+146 IGSEHQKRQATVEL
-160 ISQYWGKRTEAEE
+160 ISQYWGKRTEAKE
-173 LNGQLVRHI
+173 LNGQLVRHV
-182 QLPDKLNQLF
+182 QLPDNLNQLF
-192 EPTLIKNVL
+192 EPALIKNIL
-201 AALTELIEKS
+201 TALTELIEKS
-211 SLSFTDYEFQSL
+211 TLSFTDYEFQSL
-223 AIHLMMALE
+223 AIHLMMPAPTGGSNG
-232 RLAQH
+232 AQ
-237 QLVAATEPNP
+237 P
-247 VATPLISET
+247 VVTPFIAET
-256 KLLVEILERR
+256 QLLVQILERR
-266 FELTIPDFEQGYLN
+266 FELTIPDFEQEYLN

-379 EDELAFISLHFEV
+379 EDELAFISLHFEP

-410 SGIGTSQLLGQRLAK
+410 SGIGKSQLLGQRLAK

-504 VTQER
+504 VTQEQ

-514 AIELIGQRLIDQ
+514 AIELICQRLIDQ
-526 EYAKSTVVQAAL
+526 GYAKPTVVQAAL

-544 STALGRVALPHADP
+544 STALGRVALPHADS

-595 HSQMRAIYHD
+595 HGQMRAIYHD

-619 AQASDGAAALAILA
+619 AQASDGTAALAILA

>member
-1 MNKRE
+1 MISKE
-6 HAIIQYILAQKKTH
+6 
-20 YVDIAAQLQLSER
+20 S
-33 TIATTLDYIEGM
+33 
-45 VKPFNV
+45 FNV

-66 VAALTNHLEKEAND
+66 VATLANHLEKKAND

-86 ERRHYILAKLLLGSE
+86 ERCHCILAKLLLGSA

-107 LSDALYVSRSTVEN
+107 LSNTLYVSRSTVEN
-121 DLKKVKQE
+121 DLKKVKQK

-135 QLAIA
+135 QLAIT

-146 IGSEHQKRQATVDL
+146 IGSEHQKRQATVEL
-160 ISQYWGKRTEAEE
+160 ISQYWGKRTEAKE
-173 LNGQLVRHI
+173 LNGQLVRHV
-182 QLPDKLNQLF
+182 QLPDNLNQLF
-192 EPTLIKNVL
+192 EPTLIKNIL
-201 AALTELIEKS
+201 TALTELIEKS
-211 SLSFTDYEFQSL
+211 TLSFTDYEFQSL
-223 AIHLMMALE
+223 AIHLMMPAPTGGSNG
-232 RLAQH
+232 AQ
-237 QLVAATEPNP
+237 P
-247 VATPLISET
+247 VVTPFIAET
-256 KLLVEILERR
+256 QLLVQILERR
-266 FELTIPDFEQGYLN
+266 FELTIPDFEQEYLN

-341 LSINNPYTDEIRQN
+341 LSINNPYTDEICQN

-379 EDELAFISLHFEV
+379 EDELAFISLHFEA

-504 VTQER
+504 VTQEQ

-514 AIELIGQRLIDQ
+514 AIELICQRLIDQ
-526 EYAKSTVVQAAL
+526 GYAKPTVVQAAL

-544 STALGRVALPHADP
+544 STALGRVALPHSDS

-595 HSQMRAIYHD
+595 HGQMRAIYHD

-619 AQASDGAAALAILA
+619 AQASDGTAALAILA

>member
-1 MNKRE
+1 MISKE
-6 HAIIQYILAQKKTH
+6 
-20 YVDIAAQLQLSER
+20 
-33 TIATTLDYIEGM
+33 
-45 VKPFNV
+45 PFNV

-66 VAALTNHLEKEAND
+66 VATLANHLEKKAND

-86 ERRHYILAKLLLGSE
+86 ERCHCILAKLLLGSA

-107 LSDALYVSRSTVEN
+107 LSNTLYVSRSTVEN
-121 DLKKVKQE
+121 DLKKVKQK

-135 QLAIA
+135 QLAIT

-146 IGSEHQKRQATVDL
+146 IGSEHQKRQATVEL
-160 ISQYWGKRTEAEE
+160 ISQYWGKRTEAKE
-173 LNGQLVRHI
+173 LNGQLVRHV
-182 QLPDKLNQLF
+182 QLPDNLNQLF
-192 EPTLIKNVL
+192 EPALIKNIL
-201 AALTELIEKS
+201 TALTELIEKS
-211 SLSFTDYEFQSL
+211 TLSFTDYEFQSL
-223 AIHLMMALE
+223 AIHLMMPAPTGGSNG
-232 RLAQH
+232 AQ
-237 QLVAATEPNP
+237 P
-247 VATPLISET
+247 VVTPFIAET
-256 KLLVEILERR
+256 QLLVQILERR

-379 EDELAFISLHFEV
+379 EDELAFISLHFEA

-504 VTQER
+504 VTQEQ

-514 AIELIGQRLIDQ
+514 AIELICQRLIDQ
-526 EYAKSTVVQAAL
+526 GYAKPTVVQAAL

-544 STALGRVALPHADP
+544 STALGRVALPHADS

-595 HSQMRAIYHD
+595 HGQMRAIYHD

-619 AQASDGAAALAILA
+619 AQASDGTAALAILA

>member
-1 MNKRE
+1 MISKE
-6 HAIIQYILAQKKTH
+6 
-20 YVDIAAQLQLSER
+20 
-33 TIATTLDYIEGM
+33 
-45 VKPFNV
+45 PFNV

-66 VAALTNHLEKEAND
+66 VATLANHLEKKAND

-86 ERRHYILAKLLLGSE
+86 ERCHCILAKLLLGSA

-107 LSDALYVSRSTVEN
+107 LSNTLYVSRSTVEN
-121 DLKKVKQE
+121 DLKKVKQK

-135 QLAIA
+135 QLAIT

-146 IGSEHQKRQATVDL
+146 IGSEHQKRQATVEL
-160 ISQYWGKRTEAEE
+160 ISQYWGKRTEAKE
-173 LNGQLVRHI
+173 LNGQLVRHV
-182 QLPDKLNQLF
+182 QLPDNLNQLF
-192 EPTLIKNVL
+192 EPALIKNIL
-201 AALTELIEKS
+201 TALTELIEKS
-211 SLSFTDYEFQSL
+211 TLSFTDYEFQSL
-223 AIHLMMALE
+223 AIHLMLPAPTGGSNG
-232 RLAQH
+232 AQ
-237 QLVAATEPNP
+237 P
-247 VATPLISET
+247 VVTPFIAET
-256 KLLVEILERR
+256 QLLVQILERR
-266 FELTIPDFEQGYLN
+266 FELTIPDFEQEYLN

-341 LSINNPYTDEIRQN
+341 LSINNPYTDEICQN

-379 EDELAFISLHFEV
+379 EDELAFISLHFEA

-437 ALGELLATPIKESL
+437 ALGELLAIPIKESL

-504 VTQER
+504 VTQEQ

-526 EYAKSTVVQAAL
+526 GYAKPTVVQAAL

-544 STALGRVALPHADP
+544 STALGRVALPHADS

-595 HSQMRAIYHD
+595 HGQMRAIYHD

-619 AQASDGAAALAILA
+619 AQASDGTAALAILA

>member
-1 MNKRE
+1 MISKE
-6 HAIIQYILAQKKTH
+6 
-20 YVDIAAQLQLSER
+20 
-33 TIATTLDYIEGM
+33 
-45 VKPFNV
+45 PFNV

-66 VAALTNHLEKEAND
+66 VATLANHLEKKAND

-86 ERRHYILAKLLLGSE
+86 ERCHCILAKLLLGSA

-107 LSDALYVSRSTVEN
+107 LSNTLYVSRSTVEN
-121 DLKKVKQE
+121 DLKKVKQK

-135 QLAIA
+135 QLAIT

-146 IGSEHQKRQATVDL
+146 IGSEHQKRQVTVEL
-160 ISQYWGKRTEAEE
+160 ISQYWGKRTEAKE
-173 LNGQLVRHI
+173 LNGQLVRHV
-182 QLPDKLNQLF
+182 QLPDNLNQLF
-192 EPTLIKNVL
+192 EPVLIKNIL
-201 AALTELIEKS
+201 TALTELIEKS
-211 SLSFTDYEFQSL
+211 TLSFTDYEFQSL
-223 AIHLMMALE
+223 AIHLMMPAPTGGSNG
-232 RLAQH
+232 AQ
-237 QLVAATEPNP
+237 P
-247 VATPLISET
+247 VVTPFIAET
-256 KLLVEILERR
+256 QLLVQILEWR
-266 FELTIPDFEQGYLN
+266 FELTIPDFEQEYLN

-341 LSINNPYTDEIRQN
+341 LSINNPYTDEICQN

-379 EDELAFISLHFEV
+379 EDELAFISLHFEA

-504 VTQER
+504 VTQEQ

-526 EYAKSTVVQAAL
+526 GYAKPTVVQAAL

-544 STALGRVALPHADP
+544 STALGRVALPHADS

-595 HSQMRAIYHD
+595 HGQMRAIYHD

-619 AQASDGAAALAILA
+619 AQASDGTAALAILA

>member
-1 MNKRE
+1 M
-6 HAIIQYILAQKKTH
+6 
-20 YVDIAAQLQLSER
+20 
-33 TIATTLDYIEGM
+33 
-45 VKPFNV
+45 

-66 VAALTNHLEKEAND
+66 VATLANHLEKKAND

-86 ERRHYILAKLLLGSE
+86 ERCHCILAKLLLGLA

-107 LSDALYVSRSTVEN
+107 LSNTLYVSRSTVEN
-121 DLKKVKQE
+121 DLKKVKQK

-135 QLAIA
+135 QLAIT

-146 IGSEHQKRQATVDL
+146 IGSEHQKRQATVEL
-160 ISQYWGKRTEAEE
+160 ISQYWGKRTEAKE
-173 LNGQLVRHI
+173 LNGQLVRHV
-182 QLPDKLNQLF
+182 QLPDNLNQLF
-192 EPTLIKNVL
+192 EPALIKNIL
-201 AALTELIEKS
+201 TALTELIEKS
-211 SLSFTDYEFQSL
+211 TLSFTDYEFQSL
-223 AIHLMMALE
+223 AIHLMMPAPTGGSNG
-232 RLAQH
+232 AQ
-237 QLVAATEPNP
+237 P
-247 VATPLISET
+247 VVTPFIAET
-256 KLLVEILERR
+256 QLLVQILERR
-266 FELTIPDFEQGYLN
+266 FELTIPDFEQEYLN

-341 LSINNPYTDEIRQN
+341 LSINNPYIDEIRQN

-379 EDELAFISLHFEV
+379 EDELAFISLHFEA

-400 ARLSVVVVCS
+400 TRLSVVVVCS

-504 VTQER
+504 VTQEQ

-526 EYAKSTVVQAAL
+526 GYAKPTVVQAAL

-544 STALGRVALPHADP
+544 STALGRVALPHADS

-595 HSQMRAIYHD
+595 HGQMRAIYHD
-605 LDQLIETPRLLKQV
+605 LDQLIEPPRLLKQV
-619 AQASDGAAALAILA
+619 AQASDGTAALAILA

>member
-1 MNKRE
+1 MISKE
-6 HAIIQYILAQKKTH
+6 
-20 YVDIAAQLQLSER
+20 
-33 TIATTLDYIEGM
+33 
-45 VKPFNV
+45 PFNV

-66 VAALTNHLEKEAND
+66 VATLANHLEKKAND

-86 ERRHYILAKLLLGSE
+86 ERCHCILAKLLLGSA

-107 LSDALYVSRSTVEN
+107 LSNTLYVSRSTVEN
-121 DLKKVKQE
+121 DLKKVKQK

-135 QLAIA
+135 QLAIT

-146 IGSEHQKRQATVDL
+146 IGSEHQKRQATVEL
-160 ISQYWGKRTEAEE
+160 ISQYWGKRTEAKE
-173 LNGQLVRHI
+173 LNGQLVRHV
-182 QLPDKLNQLF
+182 QLPDNLNQLF
-192 EPTLIKNVL
+192 EPALIKNILTAL
-201 AALTELIEKS
+201 AELIEKS
-211 SLSFTDYEFQSL
+211 TLSFTDYEFQSL
-223 AIHLMMALE
+223 AIHLMMPAPTGGSNG
-232 RLAQH
+232 AQ
-237 QLVAATEPNP
+237 P
-247 VATPLISET
+247 VVTPFIAET
-256 KLLVEILERR
+256 QLLVQILERR
-266 FELTIPDFEQGYLN
+266 FELTIPDFEQEYLN

-379 EDELAFISLHFEV
+379 EDELAFISLHFEA

-504 VTQER
+504 VTQEQ

-514 AIELIGQRLIDQ
+514 AIELICQRLIDQ
-526 EYAKSTVVQAAL
+526 GYAKPTVVQAAL

-544 STALGRVALPHADP
+544 STALGRVALPHADS

-595 HSQMRAIYHD
+595 HGQMRAIYHD

-619 AQASDGAAALAILA
+619 AQASDGTAALAILA

>member
-1 MNKRE
+1 MISKE
-6 HAIIQYILAQKKTH
+6 
-20 YVDIAAQLQLSER
+20 
-33 TIATTLDYIEGM
+33 
-45 VKPFNV
+45 PFNV

-66 VAALTNHLEKEAND
+66 VATLANHLEKKAND

-86 ERRHYILAKLLLGSE
+86 ERYHCILAKLLLGSA

-107 LSDALYVSRSTVEN
+107 LSNTLYVSRSTVEN
-121 DLKKVKQE
+121 DLKKVKQK

-135 QLAIA
+135 QLAIT

-146 IGSEHQKRQATVDL
+146 IGSEHQKRQATVEL
-160 ISQYWGKRTEAEE
+160 ISQYWGKRTEAKE
-173 LNGQLVRHI
+173 LNGQLVRHV
-182 QLPDKLNQLF
+182 QLPDNLNQLF
-192 EPTLIKNVL
+192 EPALIKNIL
-201 AALTELIEKS
+201 TALTELIEKS
-211 SLSFTDYEFQSL
+211 TLSFTDYEFQSL
-223 AIHLMMALE
+223 AIHLMMPAPTGGSNG
-232 RLAQH
+232 AQ
-237 QLVAATEPNP
+237 P
-247 VATPLISET
+247 VVTPFIAET
-256 KLLVEILERR
+256 QLLVQILERR
-266 FELTIPDFEQGYLN
+266 FELTIPDFEQEYLN

-341 LSINNPYTDEIRQN
+341 LSINNPYIDEIRQN

-379 EDELAFISLHFEV
+379 EDELAFISLHFEA

-400 ARLSVVVVCS
+400 TRLSVVVVCS

-425 TFAQELRITRII
+425 TFAKELRITRII

-504 VTQER
+504 VTQEQ

-526 EYAKSTVVQAAL
+526 GYAKPTVVQAAL

-544 STALGRVALPHADP
+544 STALGRVALPHADS

-595 HSQMRAIYHD
+595 HGQMRAIYHD

-619 AQASDGAAALAILA
+619 AQASDGTAALAILA

>member
-1 MNKRE
+1 MISKE
-6 HAIIQYILAQKKTH
+6 
-20 YVDIAAQLQLSER
+20 
-33 TIATTLDYIEGM
+33 
-45 VKPFNV
+45 PFNV

-66 VAALTNHLEKEAND
+66 VATLANHLEKKAND

-86 ERRHYILAKLLLGSE
+86 ERYHCILAKLLLGSA

-107 LSDALYVSRSTVEN
+107 LSNTLYVSRSTVEN
-121 DLKKVKQE
+121 DLKKVKQK

-135 QLAIA
+135 QLAIT

-146 IGSEHQKRQATVDL
+146 IGSEHQKRQATVEL
-160 ISQYWGKRTEAEE
+160 ISQYWGKRTEAKE
-173 LNGQLVRHI
+173 LNGQLVRHV
-182 QLPDKLNQLF
+182 QLPDNLNQLF
-192 EPTLIKNVL
+192 EPALIKNIL
-201 AALTELIEKS
+201 PALTELIEKS
-211 SLSFTDYEFQSL
+211 TLSFTDYEFQSL
-223 AIHLMMALE
+223 AIHLMMPAPTGGSNG
-232 RLAQH
+232 AQ
-237 QLVAATEPNP
+237 P
-247 VATPLISET
+247 VVTPFIAET
-256 KLLVEILERR
+256 QLLVQILERR
-266 FELTIPDFEQGYLN
+266 FELTIPDFEQEYLN

-341 LSINNPYTDEIRQN
+341 LSINNPYIDEIRQN

-379 EDELAFISLHFEV
+379 EDELAFISLHFEA

-410 SGIGTSQLLGQRLAK
+410 GGIGTSQLLGQRLAK

-504 VTQER
+504 VTQEQ

-514 AIELIGQRLIDQ
+514 AIKLIGQRLIDQ
-526 EYAKSTVVQAAL
+526 GYAKPTVVQAAL

-544 STALGRVALPHADP
+544 STALGRVALPHADS

-577 QHNDKVQLV
+577 QHNDKVQL
-586 FFMALNETV
+586 
-595 HSQMRAIYHD
+595 D
-605 LDQLIETPRLLKQV
+605 LL
-619 AQASDGAAALAILA
+619 
-633 QLNQKN
+633 

>member
-1 MNKRE
+1 MISKE
-6 HAIIQYILAQKKTH
+6 
-20 YVDIAAQLQLSER
+20 
-33 TIATTLDYIEGM
+33 
-45 VKPFNV
+45 PFNV

-66 VAALTNHLEKEAND
+66 VATLANHLEKKAND

-86 ERRHYILAKLLLGSE
+86 ERCHCILAKLLLGSA

-107 LSDALYVSRSTVEN
+107 LSNTLYVSRSTVEN
-121 DLKKVKQE
+121 DLKKVKQK

-135 QLAIA
+135 QLAIT

-146 IGSEHQKRQATVDL
+146 IGSEHQKRQATVEL
-160 ISQYWGKRTEAEE
+160 ISQYWGKRTEAKE
-173 LNGQLVRHI
+173 LNGQLVRHV
-182 QLPDKLNQLF
+182 QLPDNLNQLF
-192 EPTLIKNVL
+192 EPALIKNILTAL
-201 AALTELIEKS
+201 AELIEKS
-211 SLSFTDYEFQSL
+211 TLSFTDYEFQSL
-223 AIHLMMALE
+223 AIHLMMPAPTGGSNG
-232 RLAQH
+232 AQ
-237 QLVAATEPNP
+237 P
-247 VATPLISET
+247 VVTPFIAET
-256 KLLVEILERR
+256 QLLVQILERR
-266 FELTIPDFEQGYLN
+266 FELTIPDFEQEYLN

-308 LLRQQLA
+308 LLRQRLA

-379 EDELAFISLHFEV
+379 EDELAFISLHFEA

-451 VISTIAIKGLSVP
+451 VISTIAIKGLLVP

-504 VTQER
+504 VTQEQ

-514 AIELIGQRLIDQ
+514 AIELICQRLIDQ
-526 EYAKSTVVQAAL
+526 GYAKPTVVQAAL

-544 STALGRVALPHADP
+544 STALGRVALPHADS

-595 HSQMRAIYHD
+595 HGQMRAIYHD

-619 AQASDGAAALAILA
+619 AQASDGTAALAILA